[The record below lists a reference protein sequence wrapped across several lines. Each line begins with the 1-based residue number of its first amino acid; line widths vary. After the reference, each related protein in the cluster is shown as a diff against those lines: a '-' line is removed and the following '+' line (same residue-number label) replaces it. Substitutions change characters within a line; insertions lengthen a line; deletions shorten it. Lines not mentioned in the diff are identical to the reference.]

1 MIQCPQAFTDSI
13 FHLQGT
19 RECISRQTLEF
30 GDNLGKQNEIALIID
45 GKTLKYAMGCDLKKD
60 FLDLCISCKVVV
72 CCRVSPLQKAEVSN
86 DLSG

>member
-1 MIQCPQAFTDSI
+1 MV
-13 FHLQGT
+13 
-19 RECISRQTLEF
+19 EF

-72 CCRVSPLQKAEVSN
+72 CCRVSPIQKAEVGTVA
-86 DLSG
+86 LLLELRLQSGLLYF